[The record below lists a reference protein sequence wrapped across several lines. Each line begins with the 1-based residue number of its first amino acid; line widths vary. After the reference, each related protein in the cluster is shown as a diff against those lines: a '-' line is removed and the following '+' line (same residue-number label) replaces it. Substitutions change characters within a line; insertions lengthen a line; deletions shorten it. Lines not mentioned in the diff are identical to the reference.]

1 VRFELIGEVR
11 LMIIVRD
18 ESWAELFAIRQVNE
32 LAFGRPQ
39 EASLVDAL
47 RASAHPHVSL
57 VAVENGEVVG
67 HIFFSPV
74 SIEPDESVSA
84 KTAAAGATAM
94 GLAPMA
100 VLPQHQNRGIG
111 SQLVREGLEACLW
124 RLGCE
129 VVVVLGHPEYYPRF
143 GFVPAS
149 RLGLRCEYDVPDEV
163 FMARELTPGA
173 LGGVRGLVK
182 YHPAFANV

>member
-1 VRFELIGEVR
+1 
-11 LMIIVRD
+11 
-18 ESWAELFAIRQVNE
+18 
-32 LAFGRPQ
+32 LAFGQPQ

-57 VAVENGEVVG
+57 VAVEDGEVVG
-67 HIFFSPV
+67 QIFFSPV
-74 SIEPDESVSA
+74 SIEPDETVSKKA
-84 KTAAAGATAM
+84 VAATGTAM

-100 VLPQHQNRGIG
+100 VLPQHQNQGIG
-111 SQLVREGLEACLW
+111 SQLVREGLQACL

-149 RLGLRCEYDVPDEV
+149 RKGLRCEYDVPDEV
-163 FMARELTPGA
+163 FMATELVPGA
-173 LGGVRGLVK
+173 LEGVRGLVK
-182 YHPAFANV
+182 YHPEFSKV

>member
-1 VRFELIGEVR
+1 
-11 LMIIVRD
+11 MIIVRA
-18 ESWAELFAIRQVNE
+18 ESEADVPAVRQVNE
-32 LAFGRPQ
+32 LAFGRPE

-47 RASAHPHVSL
+47 RATAHPHVSL
-57 VAVENGEVVG
+57 VAVEDGEVVG

-74 SIEPDESVSA
+74 SIEPDEAVSVSA
-84 KTAAAGATAM
+84 VTAAGVGM

-111 SQLVREGLEACLW
+111 SQLVREGLEACVS
-124 RLGCE
+124 LGCA

-149 RLGLRCEYDVPDEV
+149 RVGLRSEYDVPDEV
-163 FMARELTPGA
+163 FMATELSPGA
-173 LGGVRGLVK
+173 LEGVRGLVK
-182 YHPAFANV
+182 YHPALGEV